1 MRILDRYV
9 LQKFMLPFVYCVIG
23 FIAIWFI
30 FDLSD
35 NLPDF
40 LQGKVG
46 FDVLLEYYKSQIPEI
61 VVVSLPIG
69 ALLALLYSL
78 TAMSRSN
85 EIISMLG
92 AGVSVTRVLVPLMMV
107 GLVLVGVTGYFNY
120 ESAPHAAMIK
130 KRMLR
135 DIKRGKT
142 TEVGLTGH
150 LYRNRE
156 DLRTWFMRKVYV
168 DSQRL
173 SDVQI
178 VQQDADG
185 NIITE
190 WYAREAHY
198 SDIAKSWNLLRARYV
213 EIDLEGRISKSEL
226 HDEMEIPGWRETP
239 WRIAS
244 SVMNPDY
251 LSVPELEDYLV
262 FNKDFPEVRLAPY
275 RTQLHYRW
283 ALPWVCLLV
292 VFIAAP
298 LGIVYSRRGILGG
311 VATAIGLFFSLVFF
325 SSLFVAL
332 GKGNRISPWL
342 ATWGPMAVYFLI
354 GLGLLWFRSTNRDLP
369 KIKLPWTS

>member
-1 MRILDRYV
+1 MSCSNTIR
-9 LQKFMLPFVYCVIG
+9 
-23 FIAIWFI
+23 
-30 FDLSD
+30 
-35 NLPDF
+35 
-40 LQGKVG
+40 
-46 FDVLLEYYKSQIPEI
+46 SQISEI
-61 VVVSLPIG
+61 IVISLPIG

-92 AGVSVTRVLVPLMMV
+92 AGVSVTRVLVPLIGV
-107 GLVLVGVTGYFNY
+107 GLVLTAITGYFNY
-120 ESAPHAAMIK
+120 ENAPHAAMIK

-135 DIKRGKT
+135 DIKRGKK

-156 DLRTWFMRKVYV
+156 DLRTWFSRKVYV
-168 DSQRL
+168 DGQRL

-185 NIITE
+185 NIIKQ
-190 WYAREAHY
+190 WYARDAYHN
-198 SDIAKSWNLLRARYV
+198 DITKSWNLQRARYV
-213 EIDLEGRISKSEL
+213 EIDLEGKISKSEM
-226 HDEMEIPGWRETP
+226 HDEMEIAGWRETP

-251 LSVPELEDYLV
+251 LSVPELKDYLA

-275 RTQLHYRW
+275 RTQLQYRW

-311 VATAIGLFFSLVFF
+311 VAAAIGLFFSLVFF

-342 ATWGPMAVYFLI
+342 ATWGPMAVYLLI